1 MAVFHIGVNIFIRQI
16 NSPGKRRVSVDHGDF
31 SVIPVIVN
39 SGKHWNK
46 GIEHLALNSLF
57 PQLSLIIRRQG
68 GQAAHAVEKKPH
80 VYPFFHLFFQDLQ
93 NAVPHDSFLDD
104 KIL

>member
-1 MAVFHIGVNIFIRQI
+1 MSLLLKLSLVIYACLLYT
-16 NSPGKRRVSVDHGDF
+16 S
-31 SVIPVIVN
+31 IPVIVN

-80 VYPFFHLFFQDLQ
+80 VYPFFHLFFQELQ
-93 NAVPHDSFLDD
+93 KMCIRDRL
-104 KIL
+104 